1 MKNRKSLV
9 FALCAMVGMAG
20 LTACGDDGDKTPDE
34 QKVGTLYVG
43 PESMQ
48 LNQGDEGEIM
58 ASYLE
63 NTVLNVSTD
72 SKDCVSVV
80 SEEVNTGATGKT
92 TIKVTAAGSGCDANI
107 TVSVDD
113 QKKKVAI
120 QVVDNSLPKLKI
132 GKSTVELDAG
142 GQETVTAQYISTT
155 DVSVVA
161 NKSLELSSS
170 NSSCVKVES
179 SVMTDADGLADI
191 VLTAAD
197 DAVAGCSSFITVKP
211 PKGASANI
219 TATVAEAAE
228 PEISGTPVLTFT
240 PDAITTPYVEKD
252 KKEFKVTFKDG
263 NSKGIK
269 GQKITFAVDDSTC
282 VKVSNA
288 SKRTGDDGTADN
300 SILIL
305 KDGCSANVTA
315 KASNAGKD
323 YEAKLPVTVGGITEY
338 NLKLALK
345 YENESR
351 FAGIGYTAYKVL
363 QESCDAIQT
372 SHKSYEDY
380 LKDTSNDSDGSEDSV
395 SGNTS
400 NYILNTFDVEDV
412 DVDLDKAIIAW
423 GAVDG
428 FGDATAVGCVDI
440 SASNANQTVI
450 VELTALPLDILGKYD
465 ITANFDLTSAFPP
478 SQNTLPPVED
488 MKAGDWVKFTVDLFK
503 EPVEVLLDFVWANT
517 VSRLKAVSSDNSVVK
532 TIINFITSDSTK
544 QIAVKSLKP
553 LIEKYL
559 NSTEEGKQ
567 SWYQILKT
575 ISGDVEELVRNMQF
589 TGYFNIDEVDAND
602 KTQITKASEEFK
614 NLEYQWNFVPQGGS
628 QNCIK
633 DAYAKPGS
641 CRTSMNLGGK
651 VEAISGNW
659 IGSVS
664 EGEGVD
670 GLLKIGAHPL
680 TFKWAT
686 ILYSAVFG
694 EILPRAMGYSDSK
707 YVSKQG
713 ADGYRYITAF
723 LNALVFQ
730 PIAKY
735 YGQEKAGKQK
745 DPSDPEAGTYPN
757 LSIEGTDKDCQ
768 RFIEALVYL
777 IYSDASSA
785 AGVISVVAD
794 LACGNQAL
802 GQLDTLVEKSLA
814 KIESSSENK
823 LNLAADGCTLYSEGQ
838 LKYQK
843 MGKPDA
849 EFYSAYEYANGKQ
862 SMRCNW
868 QITLPDSISSNP
880 IKGLFHGV
888 RTDL

>member
-20 LTACGDDGDKTPDE
+20 LTACGDDGNKTPE
-34 QKVGTLYVG
+34 ESKVGTLYVG

-63 NTVLNVSTD
+63 NSVLNVATD

-80 SEEVNTGATGKT
+80 ADEVNTGSTGKT
-92 TIKVTAAGSGCDANI
+92 TIKITAAGSGCDANI
-107 TVSVDD
+107 TVSVDGY
-113 QKKKVAI
+113 KKTVAV

-132 GKSTVELDAG
+132 VKNTVELDAG
-142 GQETVTAQYISTT
+142 GQETVTAQYISTS
-155 DVSVVA
+155 DISVVA
-161 NKSLELSSS
+161 NKALQLSSS
-170 NSSCVKVES
+170 NASCVKVDS
-179 SVMTDADGLADI
+179 SVTTDADGLADI

-197 DAVAGCSSFITVKP
+197 DAAPGCSSFITVKP
-211 PKGASANI
+211 PKGASQNI
-219 TATVAEAAE
+219 TATVAEAGE
-228 PEISGTPVLTFT
+228 PEIVGTPVLSFS
-240 PDAITTPYVEKD
+240 PASITTDYVEKD
-252 KKEFKVTFKDG
+252 KKDFTVTFKDG
-263 NSKGIK
+263 SSKGIK

-282 VKVSNA
+282 VKLSNT
-288 SKRTGDDGTADN
+288 SKRTGDNGTADN
-300 SILIL
+300 AILIL
-305 KDGCSANVTA
+305 KDGCTANVTA

-323 YEAKLPVTVGGITEY
+323 YEATLPVTVGGITEY
-338 NLKLALK
+338 GLKLALK

-351 FAGIGYTAYKVL
+351 FAGIGYTAYKTL
-363 QESCDAIQT
+363 QESCSEIQ
-372 SHKSYEDY
+372 SKYKSYEDY
-380 LKDTSNDSDGSEDSV
+380 LKSTNNDNDGSDDAV

-400 NYILNTFDVEDV
+400 NWILSTFEVEDIDVE
-412 DVDLDKAIIAW
+412 LDKAIIAW

-428 FGDATAVGCVDI
+428 FGDATAVGCVDVS
-440 SASNANQTVI
+440 SANANQTVI
-450 VELTALPLDILGKYD
+450 VELDALPLDIRGKYE
-465 ITANFDLTSAFPP
+465 IIANFDLTSAFPK
-478 SQNTLPPVED
+478 SQNSLPPVED
-488 MKAGDWVKFTVDLFK
+488 MKAGDWVGFVVDLFK
-503 EPVEVLLDFVWANT
+503 EPVEMLLDFVWANT
-517 VSRLKAVSSDNSVVK
+517 VSRLKAVSSDNNIVK
-532 TIINFITSDSTK
+532 GIINFITSDSTK
-544 QIAVKSLKP
+544 QLAVKSLKP

-559 NSTEEGKQ
+559 NGEKEGQQ

-589 TGYFNIDEVDAND
+589 NGYFNITEVDAND
-602 KTQITKASEEFK
+602 KNQITVATEEFK
-614 NLEYQWNFVPQGGS
+614 NLEYQWNFVPAGGTK
-628 QNCIK
+628 NCIK
-633 DAYAKPGS
+633 DAYAKAGS
-641 CRTSMNLGGK
+641 CRTQMNLGGK
-651 VEAISGNW
+651 VEAISGSW
-659 IGSVS
+659 TGSVS
-664 EGEGVD
+664 DGEGVD
-670 GLLKIGAHPL
+670 GLLKINSHPL

-694 EILPRAMGYSDSK
+694 EILPRAIGYSDSK

-735 YGQEKAGKQK
+735 YGQEKAGKPK
-745 DPSDPEAGTYPN
+745 DNGEDTYPS
-757 LSIEGTDKDCQ
+757 LSIEGADKDCQ

-785 AGVISVVAD
+785 AGVISVIAD

-814 KIESSSENK
+814 NLESSTENVV
-823 LNLAADGCTLYSEGQ
+823 NLSGDQCVLYSEGQ
-838 LKYQK
+838 LQYQK
-843 MGKPDA
+843 LGKPDQ
-849 EFYSAYEYANGKQ
+849 EFYSAYEVVQGGKQ

-868 QITLPDSISSNP
+868 QITLPDSISQNP

-888 RTDL
+888 STDL